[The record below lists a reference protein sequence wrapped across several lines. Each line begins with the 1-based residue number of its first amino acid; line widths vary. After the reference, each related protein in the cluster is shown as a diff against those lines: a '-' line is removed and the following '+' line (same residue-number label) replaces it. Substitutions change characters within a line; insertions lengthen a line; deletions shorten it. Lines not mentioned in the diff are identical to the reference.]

1 MRASSVASEGL
12 ELLHAVLWSS
22 LDARTEALMTG
33 GRNGNFGCSRGR
45 RRWGV
50 VCVAL
55 WAERRVPVDFWRF
68 GECFWKLNWVCGGW
82 RKELASVWI
91 FGQK

>member
-1 MRASSVASEGL
+1 MRASLVASEGL
-12 ELLHAVLWSS
+12 ELLHAVLRSS

-50 VCVAL
+50 VCVAPQADWKL
-55 WAERRVPVDFWRF
+55 LVDFWML
-68 GECFWKLNWVCGGW
+68 GEGIGMLRLGRGGLRWKFAG
-82 RKELASVWI
+82 VWI
-91 FGQK
+91 F